1 MNVVWTRH
9 ARQRF
14 FERSLK
20 YGINYGEV
28 EQNLLKQKVKQK
40 QKDGTIKTIF
50 QILEYCFTAIKKET
64 KKYIKVIS
72 IWEANEK
79 EVMLW
84 KKKK

>member
-1 MNVVWTRH
+1 MNIVWTRH

-28 EQNLLKQKVKQK
+28 EQNLLKQEIKQK

-50 QILEYCFTAIKKET
+50 KILEYYFTVIKKET
-64 KKYIKVIS
+64 KKYINVIS